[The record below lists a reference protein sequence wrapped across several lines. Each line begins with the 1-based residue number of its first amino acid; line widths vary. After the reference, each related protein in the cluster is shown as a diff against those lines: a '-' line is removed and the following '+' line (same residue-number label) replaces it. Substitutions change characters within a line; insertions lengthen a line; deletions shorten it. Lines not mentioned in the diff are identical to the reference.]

1 MLQRILLGWSLLI
14 SVSLFAQENQLSL
27 SLDECIDLAIE
38 NNLEL
43 RRAELRRETSEV
55 HLKQTRNT
63 IFPSVNASAS
73 AGINNGRSIDPFTNA
88 YIEEQLTYSN
98 AGLGLDATVFNG
110 FRIKNS
116 IQRDRF
122 NLQASEMEKEEARQI
137 LVLDVTLAYLQI
149 LNNQELVK
157 LANLRL
163 QTTSGQIARI
173 KALHDQ
179 GEGNPADYTDI
190 QGQYAND
197 KTGLVRAEQALT
209 ESVLSLSRLINIDAK
224 VLPET
229 TLLETA
235 PVAYSIAA
243 EKIYEDALE
252 KLPSFKA
259 RELRIEAAQ
268 KDVSVSKSL
277 YSPEISIF
285 AQLNTNYSSAARRYA
300 DNGSMLRETGGFI
313 AIDNENYP
321 VLINEP
327 QYAAREMP
335 FRDQFN
341 NNLSSVVGASLAIPL
356 FNGFRAKNQVNL
368 QKIQLK
374 ESEVELEDT
383 KLLLKQ
389 SIKQAHAAMEA
400 AYEEYLILQQQVEAF
415 GESFRVNEIRFNS
428 GVSNM
433 VAYIISKN
441 NFESATINLT
451 NIKYEYLL
459 RVKVLEYYRGDI

>member
-1 MLQRILLGWSLLI
+1 MLQKILLGCSLLI
-14 SVSLFAQENQLSL
+14 SVTFFAQEKRL
-27 SLDECIDLAIE
+27 SLDECINLAIE
-38 NNLEL
+38 NNLDL
-43 RRAELRRETSEV
+43 RRAELQAAASEI
-55 HLKQTRNT
+55 HFKQTRNT
-63 IFPSVNASAS
+63 IFPSVNANLS

-122 NLQASEMEKEEARQI
+122 NLQASEMEKEEAKQS
-137 LVLDVTLAYLQI
+137 LMLDVTLAYLQI

-163 QTTSGQIARI
+163 ETTSSQIARI
-173 KALHDQ
+173 KVLHSQ
-179 GEGNPADYTDI
+179 GEGKPADYTDI

-197 KTGLVRAEQALT
+197 QTSLVRAEQALT
-209 ESVLSLSRLINIDAK
+209 ESVLGLSRLINIDAEI
-224 VLPET
+224 LPET
-229 TLLETA
+229 TLLEIA
-235 PVAYSIAA
+235 PVAYSISA
-243 EKIYEDALE
+243 EKIFADALT

-277 YSPEISIF
+277 YSPEVSIF
-285 AQLNTNYSSAARRYA
+285 AQLNTNYSSAARLYA
-300 DNGSMLRETGGFI
+300 DNGSLLTETGGFV
-313 AIDNENYP
+313 AIGNESYP
-321 VLINEP
+321 VVINEP
-327 QYAAREMP
+327 QYIASEMP
-335 FRDQFN
+335 LRDQFN
-341 NNLSSVVGASLAIPL
+341 NNLSSVVGASVSIPL
-356 FNGFRAKNQVNL
+356 FNGLRAKSEVNL
-368 QKIQLK
+368 QKIQLE
-374 ESEVELEDT
+374 ESELELEDT

-400 AYEEYLILQQQVEAF
+400 AYEEYLILQDQVVAF

-428 GVSNM
+428 GVSNI
-433 VAYIISKN
+433 VEYIISKN
-441 NFESATINLT
+441 NLESATVNLT
-451 NIKYEYLL
+451 NVKYEYLL